1 MEYDA
6 SLMREF
12 AVEAQEHLESVED
25 NLLRL
30 AIQKENP
37 DRELID
43 KVFRS
48 VHSIKGGAGFLSL
61 KQVAKLAHAM
71 EALLSEFR
79 SGGKAIGGDSID
91 TLIAGVDLIQ
101 LMLEDTDRSN
111 DVDISSVHHRL
122 RNLLDEKETE
132 PSPPPIQDSCP
143 NSLKK
148 PFVQEEFEI
157 DPEILKNLPP
167 THEFL
172 YLLKY
177 DLAASREQNNRSPV
191 RIVRDLLST
200 GVIADSRL
208 ESCADLSEP
217 IPKVPLVYTVLYSTI
232 LDPDF
237 IGLAVGLPDER
248 VLTIDKENF
257 LKHSA
262 LSTLHAALVSASE
275 PASEPVIDLET
286 PIPPVSSESPV
297 SPEIT
302 EHFVSEAEELLER
315 MEHCLVNALKN
326 PENIAEA
333 FRLIHSFKGN
343 SGLLGF
349 KDFERLSH
357 QTETVLEGL
366 RDGSVFWNDTIQ
378 HRLLQSID
386 ALREALPELSK
397 TGISRILK
405 CDDLIAQL
413 THLEICEDSAPIA
426 ANLSPVTVSKQ
437 HHDIRVDLEKLDL
450 LINLVGELVTAEAM
464 VSKNP
469 DLEGLDL
476 DNFER
481 SAHNL
486 RRIISELQ
494 DVAMSMRMVPL
505 SRTFRKMTRLAH
517 DLSLKSG
524 KPVKLTL
531 LGEETEVDK
540 TVIEHITDPLVHI
553 IRNCVDHGIES
564 PDMRRRF
571 GKPETGLITIRAGHE
586 GGEVVIHVSDDGQG
600 LSREKI
606 LKKAIATGI
615 VSGDGT
621 HLSDEAVHR
630 LIFEPGFS
638 TAEQVTDVSGRG
650 VGMDVVRRNLE
661 KIKGRIDVHTLPGR
675 GTTLSFRIPLTLA
688 IIEGMLIRVGTA
700 RYTIPLLSI
709 RESFRPT
716 PKQITTT
723 MDGQEIV
730 RIRNDLLPIL
740 RLHKLYKVASEQ
752 TEIDRGILIHVAC
765 GIKSVCLFAD
775 DIVGHHHTVI
785 KGIPEYIDS
794 ARGISG
800 FTILDNGEVS
810 LILDVGSIIEMAER

>member
-6 SLMREF
+6 SLLREF

-30 AIQKENP
+30 ALQKENP

-61 KQVAKLAHAM
+61 KQVAKLSHAM
-71 EALLSEFR
+71 ESLLSEFR

-101 LMLEDTDRSN
+101 LMLEDTDHSN

-122 RNLLDEKETE
+122 RNLLDEKESD
-132 PSPPPIQDSCP
+132 PLPPTAYDVCP
-143 NSLKK
+143 NPSTQ
-148 PFVQEEFEI
+148 PFAQEEFEI

-172 YLLKY
+172 YLLRY
-177 DLAASREQNNRSPV
+177 NLTASREQNNRSPV

-208 ESCADLSEP
+208 ESCSENLSEQ
-217 IPKVPLVYTVLYSTI
+217 IPKEPLIYTVLYSTI

-248 VLTIDKENF
+248 VLAIDKEKF
-257 LKHSA
+257 LKHS
-262 LSTLHAALVSASE
+262 VSVSE
-275 PASEPVIDLET
+275 PAPVIDLET
-286 PIPPVSSESPV
+286 PLSPETPVG
-297 SPEIT
+297 PEIT

-315 MEHCLVNALKN
+315 VEHCLMSVSEK

-343 SGLLGF
+343 SGLLGL

-357 QTETVLEGL
+357 QAETVLDRL
-366 RDGSVFWNDTIQ
+366 RDRTVSWDDTVQ

-397 TGISRILK
+397 TGISRIVK

-413 THLEICEDSAPIA
+413 TRMETFSDNGEISPPISPD
-426 ANLSPVTVSKQ
+426 LSPITSSVTLPKQ

-469 DLEGLDL
+469 DLKGLDL

-486 RRIISELQ
+486 RRIISDLQ

-524 KPVKLTL
+524 KPVKLML
-531 LGEETEVDK
+531 IGEETEVDK

-553 IRNCVDHGIES
+553 LRNCVDHGIES
-564 PDMRRRF
+564 PDMRRRH
-571 GKPETGLITIRAGHE
+571 GKPETGVITIRAGHE

-600 LSREKI
+600 LNREKI
-606 LKKAIATGI
+606 LKKALAMGI
-615 VSGDGT
+615 VSGDGN

-709 RESFRPT
+709 REAFRPK
-716 PKQITTT
+716 PEQITTT

-740 RLHKLYKVASEQ
+740 RLHDLYMVASDQ
-752 TEIDRGILIHVAC
+752 TEIDHGILIHVAS

-775 DIVGHHHTVI
+775 EIVGHHHTVI

>member
-30 AIQKENP
+30 ALQKENP

-71 EALLSEFR
+71 ESLLSEFR
-79 SGGKAIGGDSID
+79 SGGKPIGGDSID

-101 LMLEDTDRSN
+101 LMLEDTDHSN

-122 RNLLDEKETE
+122 CNLLDEKESE
-132 PSPPPIQDSCP
+132 HPPSVRDACP
-143 NSLKK
+143 NPSAK
-148 PFVQEEFEI
+148 PFLREEFEI
-157 DPEILKNLPP
+157 DPEIFKNLPP

-191 RIVRDLLST
+191 RIIRDLLST
-200 GVIADSRL
+200 GMIADSRL
-208 ESCADLSEP
+208 ESCSGNLSEE
-217 IPKVPLVYTVLYSTI
+217 IPKEPLIYTVLYSTI

-248 VLTIDKENF
+248 VLAIDKEKVV
-257 LKHSA
+257 KHSA
-262 LSTLHAALVSASE
+262 AASE
-275 PASEPVIDLET
+275 PVPSPVIDLET
-286 PIPPVSSESPV
+286 PVSA
-297 SPEIT
+297 EIT

-315 MEHCLVNALKN
+315 VEHCLISVSKN

-333 FRLIHSFKGN
+333 FRLIHSVKGN
-343 SGLLGF
+343 AGLMGL

-357 QTETVLEGL
+357 QAESVLDGL
-366 RDGSVFWNDTIQ
+366 RDGSVHWNDVVQ
-378 HRLLQSID
+378 HRLLQSVD
-386 ALREALPELSK
+386 ALREGLPELSK
-397 TGISRILK
+397 SGVSKIPK

-413 THLEICEDSAPIA
+413 TRTESSEASPQTT

-469 DLEGLDL
+469 DLKGLDS

-486 RRIISELQ
+486 RRIISDLQ

-505 SRTFRKMTRLAH
+505 SRTFRKMVRLTH

-531 LGEETEVDK
+531 IGEETEVDK

-553 IRNCVDHGIES
+553 LRNCVDHGIES
-564 PDMRRRF
+564 PDMRRRH
-571 GKPETGLITIRAGHE
+571 GKPETGVITIRAGHE

-600 LSREKI
+600 LNRERI
-606 LKKAIATGI
+606 LRKAMAMGI
-615 VSGDGT
+615 VSGDGN
-621 HLSDEAVHR
+621 HLSDDAVHR

-661 KIKGRIDVHTLPGR
+661 KIKGRIDVHTLAGR

-709 RESFRPT
+709 REAFRPR
-716 PKQITTT
+716 PGQITTT

-740 RLHKLYKVASEQ
+740 RLHELYKVESEQ
-752 TEIDRGILIHVAC
+752 TELDRGILIHVAS

-775 DIVGHHHTVI
+775 EIVGHHHTVI

-794 ARGISG
+794 VRGISG